1 LRFTTDPSGR
11 PSTEY
16 SGANYRASGYGF
28 LGGNMKKL
36 INITVEALRYIE
48 QKYHHRVYLCDT
60 CEHNENNRCL
70 VCGCFVTVKAA
81 IPTAKCPKGKW

>member
-1 LRFTTDPSGR
+1 VEEHQLNIAEQIIVHLDMD
-11 PSTEY
+11 
-16 SGANYRASGYGF
+16 F

-70 VCGCFVTVKAA
+70 MCGCFVTAKAA